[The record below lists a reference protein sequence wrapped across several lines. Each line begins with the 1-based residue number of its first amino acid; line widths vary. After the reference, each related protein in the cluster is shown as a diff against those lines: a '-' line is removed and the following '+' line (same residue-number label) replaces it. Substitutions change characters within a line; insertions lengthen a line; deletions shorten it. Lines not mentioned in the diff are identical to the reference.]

1 MCVDH
6 ALDEAQVI
14 GHQLFAVVH
23 DEDALDVEVDP
34 GLALTHEQIERRRRR
49 NEQQRLVFE
58 STFGLHRDDL
68 ERLVPGVAD
77 VLVELLVLV
86 LGHLVLGASP
96 QRLHRVDRL
105 GLDGDLG
112 LLALGRRRRTSDIH
126 ADRPRDEVGVL
137 LDQFLDLPFRR
148 VVVQAVLGILGH
160 QVQGHGATLRCL
172 VHMLER
178 VRAFAGRF
186 PARRVIFTGTAG
198 QQRDLVRDHE
208 RGVETDAELTD
219 QFFRCRCILG
229 FLELTTYLGGAGL
242 GERADQVDDLVTRH
256 ADAVVADRE
265 GARRF
270 VDVDLDV
277 QIGDV
282 DVEVFVLVRL
292 EAELV
297 QRVRSV
303 GDQLTKEAVLVRID

>member
-1 MCVDH
+1 
-6 ALDEAQVI
+6 
-14 GHQLFAVVH
+14 
-23 DEDALDVEVDP
+23 
-34 GLALTHEQIERRRRR
+34 
-49 NEQQRLVFE
+49 
-58 STFGLHRDDL
+58 
-68 ERLVPGVAD
+68 
-77 VLVELLVLV
+77 
-86 LGHLVLGASP
+86 
-96 QRLHRVDRL
+96 
-105 GLDGDLG
+105 
-112 LLALGRRRRTSDIH
+112 
-126 ADRPRDEVGVL
+126 
-137 LDQFLDLPFRR
+137 
-148 VVVQAVLGILGH
+148 
-160 QVQGHGATLRCL
+160 
-172 VHMLER
+172 MLER

-186 PARRVIFTGTAG
+186 PARRVIFTGAAG

-208 RGVETDAELTD
+208 RGVEADAELTD
-219 QFFRCRCILG
+219 QFFGCRCILG